1 MSTSR
6 MSNSSGSSARSKRDV
21 RIAQATAD
29 TRLHAA
35 YEDSI
40 VSGDTFDYSK
50 SVDAGKGTV
59 ENQLPVTAVTAYLHR
74 MQRGGITQS
83 FGCMVGV
90 DEETFKVLAFSGNAL
105 EMLELRSHSESSM
118 LESSVLGK
126 FYALQLPSPVHH
138 KGCNERGIV
147 DI

>member
-6 MSNSSGSSARSKRDV
+6 MSNSSGNSSAKSKRNV
-21 RIAQATAD
+21 RVAQTTAD

-40 VSGDTFDYSK
+40 TTGDTFDYSK

-59 ENQLPVTAVTAYLHR
+59 ENQLPVTAVTAYLQR

-83 FGCMVGV
+83 FGCMLGV
-90 DEETFKVLAFSGNAL
+90 EEETFKVLAYSGNAM
-105 EMLELRSHSESSM
+105 EMLELTAQTENSM
-118 LESSVLGK
+118 VDRPVLGK
-126 FYALQLPSPVHH
+126 LL
-138 KGCNERGIV
+138 RLT
-147 DI
+147 